1 MLLQIAWK
9 NIWRNKVRS
18 AVILVAIT
26 LGIAA
31 GMFNLA
37 FYNGMFEQRVRTAI
51 QTEASH
57 IQIHHPEYLANPEL
71 QFILPDADNIV
82 SEVEKLPTVASVSPR
97 IITSA
102 MAATAETG
110 SGVKMVGINPDKE
123 ALVTDINEQLIDG
136 TYLEGIKRNPIL
148 IGEKLANK
156 LNAKIRS
163 KVVITL
169 QNKEGEMMN
178 ASFRVA
184 GIYKTTNTTYDEM
197 NVFVRDTDLSSLLG
211 LEEQSAHEIAILLNS
226 NDVVN
231 TTQAE
236 LKTLLPIV
244 EVKTWL
250 ELMPEVNMMQTSM
263 DMAMYIFMA
272 IILFA
277 LIFGIIN
284 TMLMAVLERRKE
296 LGMLMAIGMNKK
308 RVFKMISLETVLL
321 SLFGGIV
328 GILVGG
334 LFTFITS
341 RSGIQLK
348 SMTEGYESMGF
359 ETLVYPSLSIEMA
372 LQVVIMVLVTGII
385 ASLYP
390 ARKALK
396 LKPVEA
402 IRIE

>member
-18 AVILVAIT
+18 SVILLAIS

-37 FYNGMFEQRVRTAI
+37 FYNGMFEQRVQTAI
-51 QTEASH
+51 KTEASH
-57 IQIHHPEYLANPEL
+57 VQIHHPEYLANPEL
-71 QFILPDADNIV
+71 QFLIDDANHFASNIQDISTV
-82 SEVEKLPTVASVSPR
+82 SNISARLISSAMVAS
-97 IITSA
+97 
-102 MAATAETG
+102 AETG
-110 SGVKMVGINPDKE
+110 SGIKLIGINAEQE
-123 ALVTDINEQLIDG
+123 ALVTDINKRVIEG
-136 TYLEGIKRNPIL
+136 EYLEGIKRNPIL
-148 IGEKLANK
+148 IGEKLASK
-156 LNAKIRS
+156 LKVKLRS

-169 QNKEGEMMN
+169 QNTEGEMTN

-184 GIYKTTNTTYDEM
+184 GIYKTSNTTYDEM
-197 NVFVRDTDLSSLLG
+197 NAFVRSEDLRTLLG
-211 LEEQSAHEIAILLNS
+211 VAPNSAHEIAILLNS
-226 NDVVN
+226 NESLDV
-231 TTQAE
+231 TTSE
-236 LKTLLPIV
+236 IKTLVPQY

-250 ELMPEVNMMQTSM
+250 ELMPEVNMMQSSM
-263 DMAMYIFMA
+263 NMAMYIFMS

-321 SLFGGIV
+321 SLVGGVV
-328 GILVGG
+328 GIIIGG

-341 RSGIQLK
+341 RSGIQLE

-359 ETLVYPSLSIEMA
+359 ETLVYPSLSVGMA
-372 LQVVIMVLVTGII
+372 LQVVFMVLITGAI

-402 IRIE
+402 IRME